1 MIKRSASLCNTCNGL
16 ILLPPPLPPPP
27 PPRVHDV
34 SYLKLRWETTRP
46 PFSVNPVLRV
56 QGDTR
61 RDDCTSNIFVSPP
74 FFLLLLFFVPIRSVS
89 LKPNLSGLRSGT
101 PEAVGDFSALTV
113 GFFSVQFHAGYS
125 ISTHAL
131 CLAALLWTA
140 ALSHRLHLF
149 AWPIIASSANPPSQ
163 RTHFKP
169 MMTKY
174 QGHLDSWH
182 LVSV

>member
-1 MIKRSASLCNTCNGL
+1 MKRSASLCNTCNGL
-16 ILLPPPLPPPP
+16 ILLPPPPPPPP

-56 QGDTR
+56 QGDTH

-89 LKPNLSGLRSGT
+89 LKPNLSGLRSAA

-113 GFFSVQFHAGYS
+113 GFFRSNFTQATPYQH
-125 ISTHAL
+125 TL
-131 CLAALLWTA
+131 CAWLLSYGQQHSLTVCIY
-140 ALSHRLHLF
+140 LLGQS
-149 AWPIIASSANPPSQ
+149 
-163 RTHFKP
+163 
-169 MMTKY
+169 
-174 QGHLDSWH
+174 
-182 LVSV
+182 